1 MNSEKKFICEFCNR
15 ELATKQTLTKHEERC
30 KEKKVILFEREK
42 KENDKKIEHEHLNQ
56 VEKLTKQLE
65 TVSENREKQIETL
78 SANYEKQLKEL
89 IESNNKYKQQT
100 YILEQQNLMYKDEL
114 RIQKEEFDKRIL
126 KLEYEYKID
135 IKCKEEQLKAKEEQL
150 KAKDDYIKKLE
161 EECND
166 YKKISKEAL
175 TKPTTVIDNSKTNN
189 TTYNNQYNQMV
200 GEIKPFTQTEVSKMV
215 SSIPYSQL
223 IGFNKKVDDNFV
235 SQFVNAIKDLT
246 FCTDS
251 SRGNLVVKDA
261 KGNITKMLSEAFVTE
276 CFKKGKKEI
285 YQLIKDA
292 VKFVNDA
299 YESERYDYDEYSL
312 CMTKLSEIKV
322 LISKEGVTPIV
333 KSVSTSL
340 VKSVKQLANNKG
352 VTVS

>member
-135 IKCKEEQLKAKEEQL
+135 IKCKEEQLKAK
-150 KAKDDYIKKLE
+150 DNYIKKLE
-161 EECND
+161 DDCND

-175 TKPTTVIDNSKTNN
+175 
-189 TTYNNQYNQMV
+189 
-200 GEIKPFTQTEVSKMV
+200 
-215 SSIPYSQL
+215 
-223 IGFNKKVDDNFV
+223 
-235 SQFVNAIKDLT
+235 
-246 FCTDS
+246 
-251 SRGNLVVKDA
+251 R
-261 KGNITKMLSEAFVTE
+261 
-276 CFKKGKKEI
+276 
-285 YQLIKDA
+285 
-292 VKFVNDA
+292 
-299 YESERYDYDEYSL
+299 R
-312 CMTKLSEIKV
+312 
-322 LISKEGVTPIV
+322 
-333 KSVSTSL
+333 
-340 VKSVKQLANNKG
+340 
-352 VTVS
+352 